1 MAVTKISRIS
11 RWTLYALTAVTLA
24 LLALFFLGGYVPI
37 ENQYEE
43 LVGIAEPNFTNGLLF
58 WIYILLGLTVFA
70 VFAFSIIGFVNNFIH
85 NRKRAVNSLIT
96 MLIFAIL
103 LVIAY
108 SIGDGTPLNILG
120 YEGPDNVPARLKLT
134 DMWIYSV
141 YILMTLAVLAML
153 FSPLIKRVGKRK

>member
-24 LLALFFLGGYVPI
+24 LIALFFLGGNVLP
-37 ENQYEE
+37 ENQYAE
-43 LVGIAEPNFTNGLLF
+43 LVGIAEPNYTNGLLY
-58 WIYILLGLTVFA
+58 WIYILLGVTVFS
-70 VFAFSIIGFVNNFIH
+70 VFAFSIFGFINNLRF
-85 NRKRAVNSLIT
+85 NRKRAINSLVT
-96 MLIFAIL
+96 LLVFAIL

-120 YEGPDNVPARLKLT
+120 YEGPDNVPTRLKMT

-141 YILMTLAVLAML
+141 YILMSLTILAML
-153 FSPLIKRVGKRK
+153 FSPIIKRIGKRK